1 MNYIII
7 KQIKSI
13 TVIAILIFPLVCFS
27 QKDTSK
33 TVINGFS
40 KERKDIPAKIV
51 SNKTIGIV
59 DTIPALIKFKFIDD
73 KNREIELTR
82 MTIANLELR
91 ETFKFEPDLLKT
103 DDFGY
108 YSIYLKPANY
118 SLLFHDNTYG
128 ELKIDSL
135 KLTSGQIQEIIV
147 NLGSRITIEE
157 YKTIQGETLHLQSEK
172 SN

>member
-1 MNYIII
+1 MII

-13 TVIAILIFPLVCFS
+13 IVILILILPLVGYS
-27 QKDTSK
+27 QKDTNK
-33 TVINGFS
+33 TVINSFS

-51 SNKTIGIV
+51 SNKTIGLV
-59 DTIPALIKFKFIDD
+59 DTIPALIKFKFVDD

-82 MTIANLELR
+82 VTITNLELS
-91 ETFKFEPDLLKT
+91 ETFLLELDLLKA

-118 SLLFHDNTYG
+118 SLSFHDNTYG
-128 ELKIDSL
+128 ELKVDSL
-135 KLTSGQIQEIIV
+135 KLTSRQIQEIIV
-147 NLGSRITIEE
+147 NLGSRIVIEE
-157 YKTIQGETLHLQSEK
+157 CKTIQGETLHLKSDK